1 MKRLLPTA
9 AKTRAPSE
17 DAKRHLPALFGL
29 VVVTLTSAVYA
40 ASILFARPGRMAAAE
55 SHYHFAV
62 AREIASGTF
71 VPNVGKSLPWTVF
84 GDMNVDHYW
93 GYHVLVAPFAALAP
107 SEDGMKTAASAM
119 FVLVFA
125 SIYLFLAGRSVPF
138 AWAWALLPA
147 MFSTQ
152 DWRYLQLRGG
162 QIVVPL
168 LLAMV
173 HLAFFDAHLDQTR
186 RRVWTRR
193 ALLALLAWVG
203 MLSSHGAFTMVPV
216 HVAGAVGFYL
226 HHRCSTRVTPS
237 NDAYRHQGLMQAARS
252 GGQPIDRA
260 RVVEPVFTVLG
271 LVLGLTVNPYMD
283 ARASTW
289 RFALYDV
296 VGGDP
301 AGLYDDLDV
310 SERHGFGLLTFA
322 DYPEWGVLLFLV
334 IGALVLV
341 AIDLRRGR
349 PVAADTVVV
358 AAATLACV
366 LLTARAMRARELAV
380 PFALALFALLARRQ
394 ARIPAFTRGAVGAI
408 AGGLVVFGLT
418 YHWPK
423 TSLVIDKHLP
433 TDQFDGAGELLGL
446 NGTRPILNIAE
457 ADFCMLKWQ
466 RSDVVCVQGLSRYFL
481 YANRPLYRDVW
492 SLHDRPDASEQETLA
507 ILRRFYERGV
517 RLVTTHGAHRLAK
530 WAFDHPDVMV
540 PLFVS
545 GTGNG
550 AMIWG
555 LMPPRGAP

>member
-1 MKRLLPTA
+1 MKR
-9 AKTRAPSE
+9 
-17 DAKRHLPALFGL
+17 PAISGL
-29 VVVTLTSAVYA
+29 VFVTLTSAVYA

-62 AREIASGTF
+62 AREIASGTL

-107 SEDGMKTAASAM
+107 SEDGMKTAASGM

-125 SIYLFLAGRSVPF
+125 SIYLFLAGRRVPF

-162 QIVVPL
+162 QIIVPL

-173 HLAFFDAHLDQTR
+173 HLAFFDPHLDQTR

-216 HVAGAVGFYL
+216 HVAGAVGL
-226 HHRCSTRVTPS
+226 V
-237 NDAYRHQGLMQAARS
+237 LAARS

-260 RVVEPVFTVLG
+260 RLVEPVFTVLG
-271 LVLGLTVNPYMD
+271 LVLGLTANPYMD

-341 AIDLRRGR
+341 AIDLRRRR
-349 PVAADTVVV
+349 PIPPDTVVV

-366 LLTARAMRARELAV
+366 LLTARAMRAREHAV

-394 ARIPAFTRGAVGAI
+394 ARIPAFARGAVGAI

-418 YHWPK
+418 YHWPR
-423 TSLVIDKHLP
+423 TSLVIDRHLP
-433 TDQFDGAGELLGL
+433 TDQFDGAGALLDL
-446 NGTRPILNIAE
+446 NGPRPILNIAE

-481 YANRPLYRDVW
+481 YANRALYKDVW
-492 SLHDRPDASEQETLA
+492 ALHDRPEASEQETLA

-517 RLVTTHGAHRLAK
+517 RLVTTHGTHRLAK
-530 WAFDHPDVMV
+530 WGFDHPDVMV

-555 LMPPRGAP
+555 LMPPQGAP